1 MPKVTV
7 EATMADAVHV
17 GTNMAPEDRLEWS
30 CVNPGG
36 DPLDDCVA
44 AVLYT
49 DADPERYRLRT
60 VRTPEGEPL
69 VLGGWDATLGVAWF
83 AITANAKKHPRLVY
97 KAVMECRGEALS
109 ECPQLV
115 NVVMKSN
122 KAHVRLLEAIGARF
136 VGPVTNIAGEPFQSF
151 LILKEDTDV

>member
-1 MPKVTV
+1 MPVTV
-7 EATMADAVHV
+7 PATMADAVHV

-30 CVNPGG
+30 CVNPGSE
-36 DPLDDCVA
+36 PLDDCIT

-83 AITANAKKHPRLVY
+83 AITTNARKHKKLVY
-97 KAVMECRGEALS
+97 TAIKECREEALS
-109 ECPQLV
+109 ECNQLV

-122 KAHVRLLEAIGARF
+122 KTHVRLLEAIGAQF
-136 VGPVTNIAGEPFQSF
+136 VGPVTNIAGEPFQTF
-151 LILKEDTDV
+151 VIHKEELNV